1 MNATPSNIKLST
13 ISRRSFLDLAGK
25 SLLLLSGVLGLGGLS
40 RFLSFQTES
49 GAPNTFD
56 LGPAEN
62 YPPGSRTFVS
72 EAQAYVL
79 HTANGF
85 VALSAICPHLG
96 CSVNMATGGFDCPC
110 HGSRFNANGDWQQ
123 GPANHA
129 LRHLTVEESANGQL
143 TLLT

>member
-1 MNATPSNIKLST
+1 MNATPSNIKFSS

-40 RFLSFQTES
+40 RYLSFQTEG

-79 HTANGF
+79 HTENGF

-96 CSVNMATGGFDCPC
+96 CSVNQATGGFDCPC

-123 GPANHA
+123 GPAKHA
-129 LRHLTVEESANGQL
+129 LRNLTVEERGDGKL